1 MVGRDQHFGG
11 GINGCVGLTY
21 RVGQRLKIERMLKIS
36 RYGTEGRLP
45 LELHQSAE
53 SVIIGGGG
61 GRRGVLRIER
71 EKQDALTTF
80 SLQPTQHAIR
90 RRVTIT
96 HTEIDQYLVTVACR
110 KPLGDFARLLPSN
123 GQQRAFVFLVIPDAA
138 VRFA

>member
-90 RRVTIT
+90 GRVTIT
-96 HTEIDQYLVTVACR
+96 HTEIDLYWRIVACR
-110 KPLGDFARLLPSN
+110 KPHGALTRRLRSM
-123 GQQRAFVFLVIPDAA
+123 GQQQALVFLVIRDSAIRVA
-138 VRFA
+138 